1 MSLRT
6 RLVLVLGTLAVV
18 GLLAA
23 DLATYYSLR
32 SFLVTRV
39 DNSLVASANVL
50 AHSPHIDPSDFRTI
64 ATSNPGGYVGL
75 ISGSAP
81 PQWGQFRV
89 RPGEHA
95 PPQPKLPAGF
105 AKNFDPSDTYTLSA
119 ASGGTHFRARVVP
132 LVGGGALILAL
143 PLDDVDATLHRLL
156 LIELL
161 VSLGVVAAIVGL
173 GLSLVRVRLRPP
185 RR

>member
-50 AHSPHIDPSDFRTI
+50 SHSPHIDPSDFRTI
-64 ATSNPGGYVGL
+64 AASNPGGWVGVAYGPGQ
-75 ISGSAP
+75 GSACP
-81 PQWGQFRV
+81 PNGVAVAQTCWAPFHR
-89 RPGEHA
+89 RFGEST
-95 PPQPKLPAGF
+95 PPPPKVPA
-105 AKNFDPSDTYTLSA
+105 N
-119 ASGGTHFRARVVP
+119 
-132 LVGGGALILAL
+132 
-143 PLDDVDATLHRLL
+143 
-156 LIELL
+156 
-161 VSLGVVAAIVGL
+161 VAAIVNPNRIYERAATHGPT
-173 GLSLVRVRLRPP
+173 RFPTRAAP
-185 RR
+185 